1 MYQVLLVDDE
11 YMILNGLKKIIDWK
25 SLGFQIVAKAENAK
39 EGLSVLEQQRID
51 LVVTDVTMP
60 EINGLEFIEAAQKEH
75 HNFEFMIL
83 SGYQEFDYLKGGM
96 QLGAVNYLM
105 KPVNKFELIESLKK
119 IKTRLDQQNEQ
130 KNQQEIYQELLF
142 SQWLNEELDEA
153 SEEEIIGQI
162 SEKQRRIVLI
172 QLSRIH
178 DPLINTWLKEH
189 QQIFYYQRNYGDRI
203 LITLLLEADEVDGFC
218 CFVQE
223 NIPDQEWLISIGE
236 ETDSLDKIPET
247 FQQEQTIDFS
257 SFRRVLQN
265 KRLDD
270 AQKMITDFFE
280 QFQLAAMM
288 PEDIRY
294 SSFLLF
300 MEIQRELID
309 LEDEEY
315 LQGIEK
321 IHQAKTVQELHQLLL
336 SFVQKHQ
343 RQKKYSGNVE
353 KVIEILHQ
361 HYQEPLTL
369 KEVSESLHLNVM
381 YLGQLFKKETKKSFS
396 AYLNHLRMEK
406 AKQLL
411 LHSNQNVNEIASEIG
426 YNNTTYFSKL
436 FKKIVGRSPKEYR
449 EKRGES

>member
-1 MYQVLLVDDE
+1 
-11 YMILNGLKKIIDWK
+11 
-25 SLGFQIVAKAENAK
+25 
-39 EGLSVLEQQRID
+39 
-51 LVVTDVTMP
+51 
-60 EINGLEFIEAAQKEH
+60 
-75 HNFEFMIL
+75 
-83 SGYQEFDYLKGGM
+83 
-96 QLGAVNYLM
+96 
-105 KPVNKFELIESLKK
+105 
-119 IKTRLDQQNEQ
+119 
-130 KNQQEIYQELLF
+130 
-142 SQWLNEELDEA
+142 
-153 SEEEIIGQI
+153 
-162 SEKQRRIVLI
+162 
-172 QLSRIH
+172 
-178 DPLINTWLKEH
+178 
-189 QQIFYYQRNYGDRI
+189 
-203 LITLLLEADEVDGFC
+203 
-218 CFVQE
+218 
-223 NIPDQEWLISIGE
+223 
-236 ETDSLDKIPET
+236 
-247 FQQEQTIDFS
+247 
-257 SFRRVLQN
+257 
-265 KRLDD
+265 
-270 AQKMITDFFE
+270 MITDFFE

-321 IHQAKTVQELHQLLL
+321 IHQAKTVQELQQLLL
-336 SFVQKHQ
+336 SFIQKHQ

-369 KEVSESLHLNVM
+369 KEVSENLHLNVM

-411 LHSNQNVNEIASEIG
+411 LHSNQNINEIASEIG

-449 EKRGES
+449 ENSGES